1 MKSLRVTFQM
11 KPTERY
17 SSVFLS
23 VYGTRRLYLLFI
35 SVDEILF
42 GGNFFVW

>member
-1 MKSLRVTFQM
+1 MKSFRVTFQM
-11 KPTERY
+11 KPTEQY
-17 SSVFLS
+17 FSVFLS